1 MPGCLDAPTRPP
13 QRPVVRRLA
22 RVARL
27 GARGAPS
34 PLPVAGLV
42 TDTAAA
48 RAAIVV
54 ARRLVSRP
62 ARARTLARLAR
73 LTYLL
78 TYLLLVAAYHASLQ
92 LRSQT
97 SPLSPLRV
105 PTTPPM
111 NPFGAATGL
120 GKANA
125 SVDSANGI
133 ASALARVE
141 VGASSSAGSS
151 VAARSGGVA
160 AAGLKPAA
168 PKKGLVMRM
177 PRAHLGTTPMK
188 FSFQA
193 QDLQVTLSTVGFEGR
208 LVLAFKRGNDRRE
221 TEPMQLKEEVHH

>member
-1 MPGCLDAPTRPP
+1 
-13 QRPVVRRLA
+13 
-22 RVARL
+22 
-27 GARGAPS
+27 
-34 PLPVAGLV
+34 
-42 TDTAAA
+42 
-48 RAAIVV
+48 
-54 ARRLVSRP
+54 
-62 ARARTLARLAR
+62 
-73 LTYLL
+73 
-78 TYLLLVAAYHASLQ
+78 
-92 LRSQT
+92 
-97 SPLSPLRV
+97 
-105 PTTPPM
+105 M

-125 SVDSANGI
+125 SVDSADGT

-141 VGASSSAGSS
+141 VGASSSAGSSS

-221 TEPMQLKEEVHH
+221 TEPMQLKEEVHYALRGHTHTRARAHTSEAVRMGAARAV

>member
-1 MPGCLDAPTRPP
+1 MCGGVRWKRLPALFANFAAP
-13 QRPVVRRLA
+13 LHA
-22 RVARL
+22 L
-27 GARGAPS
+27 G
-34 PLPVAGLV
+34 
-42 TDTAAA
+42 
-48 RAAIVV
+48 
-54 ARRLVSRP
+54 
-62 ARARTLARLAR
+62 
-73 LTYLL
+73 
-78 TYLLLVAAYHASLQ
+78 
-92 LRSQT
+92 
-97 SPLSPLRV
+97 V

-221 TEPMQLKEEVHH
+221 TEPMQLKEEVHHALRGHAHAHARAHRRLCAWAPRAPCRTLTVSTAGVEPSRKHGRCRTLT